1 MEFVGDGQEKGTDR
15 GTEIPPVMVS
25 KFRGFSPETF

>member
-1 MEFVGDGQEKGTDR
+1 MGDEQEQGTNR
-15 GTEIPPVMVS
+15 STEIPPVMVS